1 MPLRVNRP
9 SNNPLEKNDVH
20 IWCIDLDSQPIE
32 LEPLWLLLAPQE
44 KSRAEKFHFALD
56 QRRYVAAHGI
66 LRQLLGIYLGMEAA
80 GLKFQCG
87 KNGKPHLAARQ
98 NEMGLSFNLA
108 HSHGI
113 GLCGLSTRRAIGVD
127 KKIGMS
133 IAPSTHR
140 AVSRALA
147 LE

>member
-1 MPLRVNRP
+1 MPLRINH
-9 SNNPLEKNDVH
+9 SLNNSLGKNDVH
-20 IWCIDLDSQPIE
+20 IWCIDLDPDAME

-56 QRRYVAAHGI
+56 QRRYVSAHGI

-98 NEMGLSFNLA
+98 NEMGLSFNLSHA
-108 HSHGI
+108 HGI
-113 GLCGLSTRRAIGVD
+113 KLCDLSMGRSIGVD
-127 KKIGMS
+127 IVNWNVDC
-133 IAPSTHR
+133 PSDPRGSFQSTGP
-140 AVSRALA
+140 
-147 LE
+147 